1 MIESGSWPIDGG
13 ENESRLTSVLES
25 SFTSLDIY
33 DEWELKDIQNGD
45 VTYPAVDVDTLVQD
59 FEWER
64 QDFVCELQHIAEEF
78 SVMSDMD
85 FNVYTEVPC
94 KMEVLTTVSNEAFLE
109 QEGQQESSEREN
121 DMVWSRRRTGVIS

>member
-85 FNVYTEVPC
+85 FNVYSEGPC
-94 KMEVLTTVSNEAFLE
+94 KMEVETTVSNEAFLE
-109 QEGQQESSEREN
+109 QEGQ
-121 DMVWSRRRTGVIS
+121 